1 MYIIVRR
8 AGIRCMNDEKE
19 SPKEQKKDTKRQIF
33 IAATGAVIA
42 GIILLFI
49 APIFQTV
56 SDSFNAL
63 IQLPDTLEQV
73 EKRLGKI
80 EGMLGIG
87 DDEPSNSQ
95 FTSDEPNS
103 SQSIGNVKSLVM
115 RTTGPYLSSF
125 ETAYLNNKDIS
136 DNNTLSNVDLEVVIA
151 RDDTLDKDYTVKEL
165 VEKKLLLLSS
175 ISSAEGDVESYFYGQ
190 FNSSG
195 QWDGNCI
202 INTYLD
208 SKLERIIDAEYR
220 DGVLLKC
227 KQIFFYTIESKRY
240 GDSGLDVW
248 AYSDRIKE
256 DGYSSGKTWLYV
268 KKNDYPQKFTAD
280 SITAEDIISADQFR
294 EGIESPLYAC
304 YSGNISAGYFNDKT
318 GNAYMVFFFIDQDFE
333 GKNLSDEEKARMLGT
348 IRLLYR
354 GNLEDGDFD
363 DDTGRAWEIAK
374 EVNTAYMC
382 SIVKYKNNS
391 KEWDKASNPPPMTKE
406 QIDEY
411 VKTIDPEMNF
421 EWPLKWDEAVFG

>member
-1 MYIIVRR
+1 MYTVVKKVGIIF
-8 AGIRCMNDEKE
+8 MDDEKKSQE
-19 SPKEQKKDTKRQIF
+19 ERKKDIKQIY
-33 IAATGAVIA
+33 IGTTAAVIA
-42 GIILLFI
+42 GIILLI
-49 APIFQTV
+49 ITPIFQSV
-56 SDSFNAL
+56 SKKLDTL
-63 IQLPDTLEQV
+63 LQLPGTMTQIEERLE
-73 EKRLGKI
+73 KI
-80 EGMLGIG
+80 EGMLGVV
-87 DDEPSNSQ
+87 DDEPS
-95 FTSDEPNS
+95 S
-103 SQSIGNVKSLVM
+103 SQSTGNLKSLVM

-125 ETAYLNNKDIS
+125 ETAYLNNEDMS
-136 DNNTLSNVDLEVVIA
+136 DNNALSNVDLEAVIA
-151 RDDTLDKDYTVKEL
+151 RDDAKDYTAKEL

-175 ISSAEGDVESYFYGQ
+175 ISTEEGDVESYFYGQ

-208 SKLERIIDAEYR
+208 SKLKQITDAEYSN
-220 DGVLLKC
+220 GVLLNC
-227 KQIFFYTIESKRY
+227 KQIFFYTMNTKRY
-240 GDSGLDVW
+240 GSSGLDVW
-248 AYSDRIKE
+248 AYSNRIKE

-268 KKNDYPQKFTAD
+268 KANDYPQKFTAD
-280 SITAEDIISADQFR
+280 SITPEDIITADQFR

-318 GNAYMVFFFIDQDFE
+318 GDAYMVFFFVDQDFE
-333 GKNLSDEEKARMLGT
+333 GKDLTEEEKARMLGT

-363 DDTGRAWEIAK
+363 DDTGKAWEIAK

-382 SIVKYKNNS
+382 SIVKYKNNI
-391 KEWDKASNPPPMTKE
+391 KIWDKASNHPPMSKE
-406 QIDEY
+406 QIDAY